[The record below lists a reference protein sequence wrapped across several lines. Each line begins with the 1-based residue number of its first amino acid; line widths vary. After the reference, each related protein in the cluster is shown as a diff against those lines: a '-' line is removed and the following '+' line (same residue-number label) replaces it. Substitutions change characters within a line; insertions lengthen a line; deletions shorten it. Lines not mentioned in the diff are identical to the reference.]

1 VRFFCGSGFP
11 AAIQTV
17 KIQTLEE
24 KKDERRV
31 RLRLGCQSDHM
42 VRHRLVSIHFGQKN
56 QKTGKNLRGCIKMKK
71 SYVIGG
77 VVIVLAMVM
86 AMYSFQSTLTS
97 YVTVSEA
104 KASNRAVQVA
114 GIVVEGTDR
123 YDLTSN
129 NLLFTL
135 REDSGEEMKV
145 EYDGPRPGNFDN
157 VTKVVAIG
165 KYEPKRKVFL
175 ARELLV
181 KCPTKYEGR
190 VQGE

>member
-1 VRFFCGSGFP
+1 
-11 AAIQTV
+11 
-17 KIQTLEE
+17 
-24 KKDERRV
+24 
-31 RLRLGCQSDHM
+31 
-42 VRHRLVSIHFGQKN
+42 
-56 QKTGKNLRGCIKMKK
+56 MKK

-77 VVIVLAMVM
+77 VVIVLAMAM
-86 AMYSFQSTLTS
+86 AMYSFKSTLTS
-97 YVTVSEA
+97 YVSVIEA
-104 KASNRAVQVA
+104 KASNRPVQVA
-114 GIVVEGTDR
+114 GLVVEGTDR
-123 YDLTSN
+123 YDLDSN

-135 REDSGEEMKV
+135 REDGGDEMKV

-181 KCPTKYEGR
+181 KCPSKYEGR

>member
-1 VRFFCGSGFP
+1 M
-11 AAIQTV
+11 
-17 KIQTLEE
+17 KI
-24 KKDERRV
+24 
-31 RLRLGCQSDHM
+31 
-42 VRHRLVSIHFGQKN
+42 
-56 QKTGKNLRGCIKMKK
+56 KK

-77 VVIVLAMVM
+77 VVIVLAMAM

-104 KASNRAVQVA
+104 KASNRPVQVA
-114 GIVVEGTDR
+114 GIVVEGTDK
-123 YDLTSN
+123 YDMASN

-135 REDSGEEMKV
+135 REDGGDEMKV

-165 KYEPKRKVFL
+165 KYESKKGVFL

>member
-1 VRFFCGSGFP
+1 M
-11 AAIQTV
+11 
-17 KIQTLEE
+17 KI
-24 KKDERRV
+24 
-31 RLRLGCQSDHM
+31 
-42 VRHRLVSIHFGQKN
+42 
-56 QKTGKNLRGCIKMKK
+56 KK
-71 SYVIGG
+71 SYIIGG
-77 VVIVLAMVM
+77 VVIVLAMAM

-97 YVTVSEA
+97 YVSVSEA
-104 KASNRAVQVA
+104 KASNRPVQVA

-123 YDLTSN
+123 YDLDSN

-135 REDSGEEMKV
+135 REDSGDEMKV

-165 KYEPKRKVFL
+165 KYEPKRKVFS

>member
-1 VRFFCGSGFP
+1 
-11 AAIQTV
+11 
-17 KIQTLEE
+17 
-24 KKDERRV
+24 
-31 RLRLGCQSDHM
+31 
-42 VRHRLVSIHFGQKN
+42 
-56 QKTGKNLRGCIKMKK
+56 MKK

-77 VVIVLAMVM
+77 VVIVLAMAM
-86 AMYSFQSTLTS
+86 AMYSFKSTLTS
-97 YVTVSEA
+97 YVSVSEA
-104 KASNRAVQVA
+104 KASNRPVQVA
-114 GIVVEGTDR
+114 GFVVEGTDR
-123 YDLTSN
+123 YDLDSN

-135 REDSGEEMKV
+135 REDSGDEIKV

-165 KYEPKRKVFL
+165 KYEPKRRVFV

>member
-1 VRFFCGSGFP
+1 
-11 AAIQTV
+11 
-17 KIQTLEE
+17 
-24 KKDERRV
+24 
-31 RLRLGCQSDHM
+31 
-42 VRHRLVSIHFGQKN
+42 
-56 QKTGKNLRGCIKMKK
+56 MKK

-77 VVIVLAMVM
+77 IVIVLAMVM

-97 YVTVSEA
+97 YVSVSEA
-104 KASNRAVQVA
+104 KASNRPVQVA
-114 GIVVEGTDR
+114 GIVVVGTDR
-123 YDLTSN
+123 YDLENN

-135 REDSGEEMKV
+135 REDGGDEMKV

-165 KYEPKRKVFL
+165 KYEPKRRVFL

>member
-1 VRFFCGSGFP
+1 
-11 AAIQTV
+11 
-17 KIQTLEE
+17 
-24 KKDERRV
+24 
-31 RLRLGCQSDHM
+31 
-42 VRHRLVSIHFGQKN
+42 
-56 QKTGKNLRGCIKMKK
+56 MKK

-77 VVIVLAMVM
+77 VVIVLAMAM

-97 YVTVSEA
+97 YVSLSEA
-104 KASNRAVQVA
+104 KASNRPVQVA

-123 YDLTSN
+123 YDLQTN

-135 REDSGEEMKV
+135 REDGGDEMKV

-157 VTKVVAIG
+157 VNKVVAIG
-165 KYEPKRKVFL
+165 KYQPKRKVFL

>member
-1 VRFFCGSGFP
+1 
-11 AAIQTV
+11 
-17 KIQTLEE
+17 
-24 KKDERRV
+24 
-31 RLRLGCQSDHM
+31 
-42 VRHRLVSIHFGQKN
+42 
-56 QKTGKNLRGCIKMKK
+56 MKK

-77 VVIVLAMVM
+77 VIIVLAMAL
-86 AMYSFQSTLTS
+86 AMYSFKSTLTS
-97 YVTVSEA
+97 YVSVSEA
-104 KASNRAVQVA
+104 KASNRPVQVA
-114 GIVVEGTDR
+114 GLVVEGTDR
-123 YDLTSN
+123 YDLDNN

-135 REDSGEEMKV
+135 REDSGDEMKV

-181 KCPTKYEGR
+181 KCPSKYEGR

>member
-1 VRFFCGSGFP
+1 
-11 AAIQTV
+11 
-17 KIQTLEE
+17 
-24 KKDERRV
+24 
-31 RLRLGCQSDHM
+31 M
-42 VRHRLVSIHFGQKN
+42 
-56 QKTGKNLRGCIKMKK
+56 MKK

-77 VVIVLAMVM
+77 VVIVLAMAM

-104 KASNRAVQVA
+104 KASNRPVQVA
-114 GIVVEGTDR
+114 GVVVEGSDK

-135 REDSGEEMKV
+135 REDGGEEMKV

-165 KYEPKRKVFL
+165 KYESEKGVFL

>member
-1 VRFFCGSGFP
+1 
-11 AAIQTV
+11 
-17 KIQTLEE
+17 
-24 KKDERRV
+24 
-31 RLRLGCQSDHM
+31 
-42 VRHRLVSIHFGQKN
+42 
-56 QKTGKNLRGCIKMKK
+56 MKK

-77 VVIVLAMVM
+77 VVIVLAMAM

-97 YVTVSEA
+97 YVSVSEA
-104 KASNRAVQVA
+104 KASNRPVQVA
-114 GIVVEGTDR
+114 GFVVEGTDK
-123 YDLTSN
+123 YDLESN

-135 REDSGEEMKV
+135 REDGGDEMKV

-165 KYEPKRKVFL
+165 KYEPKRRVFL